1 MRADDRVM
9 CPLGERINE
18 VQAKRVLN
26 TGTQWLSD
34 YKYIDISASSKTQ
47 TGHNFHPVKS
57 FSKTNNLLYN
67 EFLHLVLSDH
77 HREWTDTMFFIVTV
91 RPEKR
96 DSFWVFL
103 LHTNSKLSDNYVW
116 IYTHLIHVSSF
127 CFILHFHSLSVCFHI
142 VSEHMNPHACTVFWK
157 DG

>member
-47 TGHNFHPVKS
+47 TWHNFHPVKS

-67 EFLHLVLSDH
+67 EFLHLVLSEH
-77 HREWTDTMFFIVTV
+77 HRESGPTQCFSSWQYGQG
-91 RPEKR
+91 R
-96 DSFWVFL
+96 VFL

-142 VSEHMNPHACTVFWK
+142 VSEHMNPHAYTVFWK